1 MKHQVWNPVGIVCVG
16 GGDINVYIAVFH
28 QKCIYLFFFF
38 VLSVVASLLLLGL
51 SGATRKDTA
60 GNLPRHHSCHI
71 FFPSLNTRPL
81 FSPRS
86 AHASLLFP
94 RAFQWKTTQE
104 WNLQDSAERGWRNRK
119 EASSLLPITRTSTP
133 QTLSVFTSLKVN
145 TFLIPSLK
153 ARCVTLKGIRW
164 H

>member
-1 MKHQVWNPVGIVCVG
+1 MKYWAWNPVGIVCVCVWG
-16 GGDINVYIAVFH
+16 GGNVHISVFH
-28 QKCIYLFFFF
+28 QKCIFF

-60 GNLPRHHSCHI
+60 GNLPCHHSCHI
-71 FFPSLNTRPL
+71 FFPSLNTRL
-81 FSPRS
+81 FFSPQS
-86 AHASLLFP
+86 SHASLLFP
-94 RAFQWKTTQE
+94 HAFQWKTTQE

-119 EASSLLPITRTSTP
+119 EASSLPPITRTSTP

-145 TFLIPSLK
+145 TLLILSLK

-164 H
+164 R